1 MLSIQQMHYLVV
13 LSETRNF
20 VRASELCHVTQP
32 TLSMQVK
39 KAEQLLGHAVFDR
52 DRNPVEL
59 TPFGNELIP
68 VLRDILNEEQRLATI
83 TSKWNGTYK
92 EEIRMGVIP
101 TVAAYLV
108 PELFSKWKAQLPGVQ
123 LVIEEMRTKDLLVAM
138 LNKQVDVAILA
149 GPASDPSF
157 RTIPLY
163 HEEIMAYTN
172 EIKTPE
178 VGIEQLTDLHPWLL
192 TKGNCLRTQMV
203 SFCGIQEGSDTA
215 NWSYEG
221 GNIELLMNMVDQAGG
236 YTLVPEF
243 YRMTKKQRETLK
255 HIRSGAIKNYPA
267 REIIA
272 LAGNRTTKWTSIER
286 LIREVQLTFG
296 AKSSSDL
303 EVLSWNG

>member
-39 KAEQLLGHAVFDR
+39 KAEQLLGHVVFDR

-59 TPFGNELIP
+59 TLFGQELIP
-68 VLRDILNEEQRLATI
+68 VLRDILNEEQRLSTI
-83 TSKWNGTYK
+83 TAKWNGTYK

-101 TVAAYLV
+101 TVASYLI
-108 PELFSKWKAQLPGVQ
+108 PELFTKWKAHLPGVQ
-123 LVIEEMRTKDLLVAM
+123 LIIEEMRTPDLLVAM
-138 LNKQVDVAILA
+138 MNKQVDLAILA
-149 GPASDPSF
+149 GPVSDPSF

-163 HEEIMAYTN
+163 QEEIMAYTK
-172 EIKTPE
+172 EIETSE
-178 VGIEQLTDLHPWLL
+178 VDIAQLTDLHPWLL

-203 SFCGIQEGSDTA
+203 SF
-215 NWSYEG
+215 N
-221 GNIELLMNMVDQAGG
+221 
-236 YTLVPEF
+236 
-243 YRMTKKQRETLK
+243 QRDFLK
-255 HIRSGAIKNYPA
+255 HIRSGAGKNYPA

-272 LAGNRTTKWTSIER
+272 LAGHRTTKWGSIER
-286 LIREVQLTFG
+286 MIREVQLSFR
-296 AKSSSDL
+296 ARSNKQL